1 MTAKFLIAAAGL
13 VLMAAP
19 VLASTPYSDPFSTPS
34 NDQATPP
41 APAPEMG
48 NKDSYMSPFADH
60 LRQSPT
66 DSDMRPADRKN
77 RNNLLPPRMDASG
90 VPDPRI

>member
-1 MTAKFLIAAAGL
+1 MTAKFVIEAAAL
-13 VLMAAP
+13 MLMAAP
-19 VLASTPYSDPFSTPS
+19 VLANTPYSDPFSTPS
-34 NDQATPP
+34 NDQVTPA

-48 NKDSYMSPFADH
+48 NKDSYMSPFAGH

-66 DSDMRPADRKN
+66 DSDARPAERKS

>member
-1 MTAKFLIAAAGL
+1 MKAKFPIAAAAL
-13 VLMAAP
+13 MLMAAP
-19 VLASTPYSDPFSTPS
+19 VLASTPSSDPAGASS
-34 NDQATPP
+34 NDQMTPA

-48 NKDSYMSPFADH
+48 NKDSLMEPFGDH
-60 LRQSPT
+60 LRQNPT
-66 DSDMRPADRKN
+66 DSDMRPDRKI